1 MRPIQ
6 KIILLSSLLFVTSLI
21 AGGKICEFH
30 ATRQQGTVLLE
41 WATESEENLA
51 KFEILRS
58 NEQNNWIKIGEQTAS
73 GQTSSKRYYSYI
85 DNTIF
90 KTNEA
95 NFNYKLVLV
104 DENGQRT
111 EYPITASVSGSSG
124 FRYTWGSIK
133 AMFR

>member
-1 MRPIQ
+1 MRSIQ
-6 KIILLSSLLFVTSLI
+6 NILLISLLFFSALW

-30 ATRQQGTVLLE
+30 ATRQEGAVLLE
-41 WATESEENLA
+41 WATESEEGLS

-58 NEQNNWIKIGEQTAS
+58 NNQNTWLKIGDLSATGYA
-73 GQTSSKRYYSYI
+73 SSKRYYSYI
-85 DNTIF
+85 DNSIF

-95 NFNYKLVLV
+95 NFYYKLILI
-104 DENGQRT
+104 DKNGTRT
-111 EYPITASVSGSSG
+111 AYPVTASISGSSG